1 MACGCL
7 PCRPW
12 AGLHTAQSAQ
22 SNRRCAAEK
31 CAVQKQNMEATRFPQ
46 WAGSVSHRIARII
59 IVLLGKIH
67 IYIFFNFNLIRFYFF
82 SFIFISWRLITL
94 QYWSGFCHI
103 FDIHI
108 SITIFLE
115 TCYHVKMTGRFH
127 EIRKRRR
134 LYEAPYFSSSFPL
147 VLLGWCQHFMFTL
160 KWPWLGN
167 DFISKG
173 KGEGEGTLGVWV

>member
-1 MACGCL
+1 MWLLAL
-7 PCRPW
+7 PTLGGTAYSAVSTEQPKVRCREMCRPETKH
-12 AGLHTAQSAQ
+12 G
-22 SNRRCAAEK
+22 SNK
-31 CAVQKQNMEATRFPQ
+31 ISTMGGVSLTQNCQNYHSPFGEN
-46 WAGSVSHRIARII
+46 SY
-59 IVLLGKIH
+59 
-67 IYIFFNFNLIRFYFF
+67 IYFFQFQFNQIFF

-147 VLLGWCQHFMFTL
+147 VLLGWFQHFMFTL

-173 KGEGEGTLGVWV
+173 KVRGRVH